1 MISVKKENSN
11 KFIEEKGIRCLE
23 TFLEKSER
31 IKCYFTRN
39 DKTPLF
45 DGYFH
50 FLNSDGAI
58 LKKFD
63 VQIKSSNSIVV
74 LKKGRNKGKYKYKFD
89 VDVLEAIR
97 TKITENPTFYFVVNP
112 DTNEIF
118 FKYLSIDFLVSL
130 DYRSSS
136 KNVVT
141 YYFDESDKL
150 RDLNLF
156 LKLLKDI
163 FSTSNNTITFKSKKE
178 MADIQKSMNSFY
190 KKLDQID
197 FIIKEIW
204 PQLFKF
210 GIRSSRND
218 NIFIGKQKMNCVAYA
233 IYPINY
239 GSSESL
245 IQDYNLLN
253 DNLFNHFD
261 TTFEET
267 LDEYLDD
274 CISNILHFYF
284 SETNLL
290 VRFVPDICLSELI
303 YSFLDDLAIN
313 EHSFLSKKYFRK
325 FYKDELNYDELLKI
339 MKPLFEITNKII
351 CGKKLE
357 QSDYEYIN
365 FFTKFKVGDKIYF
378 DDKKINAVRKQ
389 FLVLEELR
397 KRKIIKIQRPWDYY
411 KENSQISFPCFTCDL
426 LDKDKFLLAVDSV
439 LSNLINHLS
448 YVLKQGKLFFNDK
461 IKGDFSYE
469 VKLVNNPIH
478 HYTIEIV
485 LENESDKFH
494 IKQTAI
500 DYNKLYSRRCWS
512 DIEDLFS
519 EYTPIYNCLKILL
532 NSVLCKN
539 LKVKNK
545 GVLIGSK
552 NYTNLLIF

>member
-45 DGYFH
+45 DGYFYL
-50 FLNSDGAI
+50 LNSDGTI
-58 LKKFD
+58 SKKFD
-63 VQIKSSNSIVV
+63 VQIKSSNSIVP
-74 LKKGRNKGKYKYKFD
+74 LIKGPNKGKYRYKFD

-136 KNVVT
+136 KNAVT

-163 FSTSNNTITFKSKKE
+163 SSVSNNTITFKSKKE

-210 GIRSSRND
+210 GIRSSRNN

-267 LDEYLDD
+267 LDEYLDN

-290 VRFVPDICLSELI
+290 IRFVPDICLNELI
-303 YSFLDDLAIN
+303 YSFLDDLALY
-313 EHSFLSKKYFRK
+313 EHSLLSKKYFHT
-325 FYKDELNYDELLKI
+325 FHKDELNYDEILKI
-339 MKPLFEITNKII
+339 MEPLFETT
-351 CGKKLE
+351 KKLISGNKLGH
-357 QSDYEYIN
+357 SDYEYIN

-378 DDKKINAVRKQ
+378 DDKKINDVKKQ
-389 FLVLEELR
+389 FFVLEELR
-397 KRKIIKIQRPWDYY
+397 KRKIIKIQRPWNYY

-426 LDKDKFLLAVDSV
+426 LDKDKFLVAVDTL

-448 YVLKQGKLFFNDK
+448 YVLKESKLFLNNE
-461 IKGDFSYE
+461 INGVFSYD
-469 VKLVNNPIH
+469 VKLVKNQIH
-478 HYTIEIV
+478 HYVIDVV
-485 LENESDKFH
+485 LENESDKFQ
-494 IKQTAI
+494 IKQKAI
-500 DYNKLYSRRCWS
+500 DENKLYSRRCWS
-512 DIEDLFS
+512 DIEDLFIES
-519 EYTPIYNCLKILL
+519 TPIYNCLKILF
-532 NSVLCKN
+532 NSVLCKK

-545 GVLIGSK
+545 GILIGTK
-552 NYTNLLIF
+552 NYENLLIF